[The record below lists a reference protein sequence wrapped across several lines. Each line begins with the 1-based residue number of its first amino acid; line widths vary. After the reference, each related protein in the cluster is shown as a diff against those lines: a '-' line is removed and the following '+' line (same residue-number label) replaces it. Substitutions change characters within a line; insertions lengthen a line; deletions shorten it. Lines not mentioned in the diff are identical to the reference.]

1 MNKPKSVIIEI
12 VETLIVSYIVLM
24 VVFKL
29 VAFPEQ
35 VVGASMEPTLHTGD
49 RILVQRLSKHFRDF
63 NRGEIVVLEPP
74 GLDGTHYV
82 KRVIGMPGD
91 IVKISDCFVTISNN
105 GIKYELDEHYLEK
118 TECTDGGKM
127 IVEGRAM
134 RLGNDEYMVLGDNRS
149 NSADSRAFGPIA
161 RERIQGSVAFRFWP
175 PSDFGFFDKKS
186 QNK

>member
-29 VAFPEQ
+29 IAFPEQ

-63 NRGEIVVLEPP
+63 VRGEIVVLEPP
-74 GLDGTHYV
+74 GLNGTHYV
-82 KRVIGMPGD
+82 KRIIGMPGD
-91 IVKISDCFVTISNN
+91 IVKINDCMVTISSN
-105 GIKYELDEHYLEK
+105 GTKYELNEFYLEK
-118 TECTDGGKM
+118 TECTDGGSM

-134 RLGNDEYMVLGDNRS
+134 RLGDDEYMVLGDNRS
-149 NSADSRAFGPIA
+149 NSADSRAFGLIS
-161 RERIQGSVAFRFWP
+161 RDRIQGTVVFRFWP
-175 PSDFGFFDKKS
+175 PKSVGFFQK
-186 QNK
+186 